1 MAAIFVEK
9 RHPMVEGFPITPAD
23 LLGRGGE
30 SEVYALDAARVL
42 RVYKPGIPAAY
53 VARRAAFYALLQQQG
68 PPFALPDVLASG
80 EVAGRLYTVERRMHG
95 RAFADALPHL
105 SGADRERALTSY
117 LRTAAQIG
125 TLSFPERPFG
135 ELLTAGPP
143 LTRASW
149 PQYVWDRLQLTV
161 SRSRP
166 HLLRDVPRIDDVV
179 AHVRAELRA
188 LDGFSEK
195 RLVHGDYFPGNC
207 FIDDALEVYGVGDF
221 GYTTVVGDPRL
232 DLAGAVA
239 YLEVSDGYRPEDTPF
254 LMGLLGAWHGPEIG
268 RWIALYRLY
277 CALYFSDCIEADP
290 HTYAW
295 CVRNLNAWDT

>member
-1 MAAIFVEK
+1 M
-9 RHPMVEGFPITPAD
+9 FPPFPVTPDD

-42 RVYKPGIPAAY
+42 RVYKPGMPAAY
-53 VARRAAFYALLQQQG
+53 VARRAAFYAHLQQQR
-68 PPFALPDVLASG
+68 PPFALPEVLERG
-80 EVAGRLYTVERRMHG
+80 VVDGRLYTVERRMRG

-105 SGADRERALTSY
+105 SGADRARALTSY

-125 TLSFPERPFG
+125 EINFPERPFG
-135 ELLTAGPP
+135 ELLTAGEP
-143 LTRASW
+143 LTRDAW
-149 PQYVWDRLQLTV
+149 PQYVWDRLQRTF

-166 HLLRDVPRIDDVV
+166 HLLRDVPRIDTVV
-179 AHVRAELRA
+179 VHVRQELRA
-188 LDGFSEK
+188 LEGFAEK

-239 YLEVSDGYRPEDTPF
+239 YLEVSDGYRPADTPF
-254 LMGLLGAWHGPEIG
+254 LMGLLEQWHGPGIA
-268 RWIALYRLY
+268 RWVALYRLY
-277 CALYFSDCIEADP
+277 CALYFSDCIESDP

-295 CVRNLNAWDT
+295 CVRNLRAHR